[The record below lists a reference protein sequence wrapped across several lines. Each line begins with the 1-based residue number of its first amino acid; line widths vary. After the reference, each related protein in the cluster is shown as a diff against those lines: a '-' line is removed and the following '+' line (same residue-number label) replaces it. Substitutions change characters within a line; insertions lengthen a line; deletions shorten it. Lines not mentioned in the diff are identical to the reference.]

1 MSLYFAL
8 LPSDLSLELIQ
19 YLDPVLLINL
29 IEVLEQ
35 YPNIYARSF
44 PLDKLERLFKT
55 YIASQPPDL
64 SGKTDMQKI
73 TSYLDAYTEYKLLF
87 YMPTPTKDVYKV
99 IREKLRNIIN
109 NDWDIALVTF
119 LDYINKDLK
128 NNREFY
134 RLIGFAYTEAIE
146 KGRLHLIEILYQK
159 Y

>member
-1 MSLYFAL
+1 
-8 LPSDLSLELIQ
+8 
-19 YLDPVLLINL
+19 
-29 IEVLEQ
+29 
-35 YPNIYARSF
+35 
-44 PLDKLERLFKT
+44 

-87 YMPTPTKDVYKV
+87 YMPTPTKNVYKV

-159 Y
+159 YDMLHAMFLISKAAKYKQYDIVEYLLSLPEFQNESLIDRGLVIRNAARSS